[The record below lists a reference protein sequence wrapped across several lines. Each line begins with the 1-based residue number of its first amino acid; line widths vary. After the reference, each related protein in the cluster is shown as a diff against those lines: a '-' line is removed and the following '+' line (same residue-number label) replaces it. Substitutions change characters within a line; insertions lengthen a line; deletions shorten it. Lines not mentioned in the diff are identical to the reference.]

1 MKILFLS
8 NSYPENLRNR
18 LSANSKVGLN
28 NAVNTFQ
35 SAFIK
40 GLIENNANFEVLCFP
55 SLGTFPINY
64 KKMRV
69 SGGDYI
75 FEGEKIGE
83 SISYCALP
91 ILKNISIRRKIY
103 KLLKNKI
110 VTTNETLVVVTYNLS
125 SYIIEPLTKLKR
137 QYPQLIICPIVTDLI
152 DEFFNP
158 IYHRSLLKRI
168 QGKLEMKSIY
178 NSYKY
183 IDKFVL
189 LSRSMQEKIPEAI
202 GHSIVVEGIHLGKC
216 YQYKK
221 KDTELKTLL
230 YTGALAAHA
239 CINELVDAF
248 MMTSN
253 KNYRLVIC
261 GSGEL
266 ATYINNKQKDD
277 SRIIFKGLVSRDDA
291 VYLQQNA
298 TAVINPRKPSISL
311 TKYSFPSKTM
321 EYLASGTPM
330 IGYKLDG
337 IPDEYDQYMYIVNG
351 ADTIDLAK
359 TIDEVLSLNEIELQQ
374 KAEKA
379 SDFIQNNKNSKIQV
393 KKIIDFLEDKKI

>member
-1 MKILFLS
+1 M
-8 NSYPENLRNR
+8 
-18 LSANSKVGLN
+18 
-28 NAVNTFQ
+28 
-35 SAFIK
+35 
-40 GLIENNANFEVLCFP
+40 
-55 SLGTFPINY
+55 
-64 KKMRV
+64 
-69 SGGDYI
+69 
-75 FEGEKIGE
+75 
-83 SISYCALP
+83 
-91 ILKNISIRRKIY
+91 
-103 KLLKNKI
+103 
-110 VTTNETLVVVTYNLS
+110 
-125 SYIIEPLTKLKR
+125 
-137 QYPQLIICPIVTDLI
+137 
-152 DEFFNP
+152 
-158 IYHRSLLKRI
+158 
-168 QGKLEMKSIY
+168 
-178 NSYKY
+178 
-183 IDKFVL
+183 
-189 LSRSMQEKIPEAI
+189 
-202 GHSIVVEGIHLGKC
+202 
-216 YQYKK
+216 
-221 KDTELKTLL
+221 L